1 MSAITIRIVT
11 PKSIAFEGKTDMVT
25 GPSFDGIFG
34 VLENHTRYLTLSEPG
49 ILYLVQ
55 NKSGPSFGIGQGF
68 AEVADNVVTFL
79 VDSCVSTDEVE
90 SLEEHINTLKEQ

>member
-25 GPSFDGIFG
+25 GPTFDGEFG

-49 ILYLVQ
+49 TLHLGKDK
-55 NKSGPSFGIGQGF
+55 NGPSFTIGKGF

-79 VDSCVSTDEVE
+79 VDSCVSNQPTG
-90 SLEEHINTLKEQ
+90 N